1 MMPASGSLTGI
12 APDWLACLVI
22 WLLLIDGLA
31 VILMGVDKSKA
42 RQGRWRIPEK
52 TLFSIAFIGGSAG
65 ILAGMW
71 LFRHKTR
78 HQSFTWGIP
87 AILLVQAGLI
97 AAVLFF

>member
-1 MMPASGSLTGI
+1 MAMNGNLAGTT
-12 APDWLACLVI
+12 PDWMAILII
-22 WLLLIDGLA
+22 WLLLINGLA
-31 VILMGVDKSKA
+31 VILMGLDKSKA
-42 RQGRWRIPEK
+42 RQRRWRIPEK
-52 TLFSIAFIGGSAG
+52 TLFGVALIGGSAG

-87 AILLVQAGLI
+87 AILLFQAGLI